1 MSKLSYILIIFLILS
16 HIFSSC
22 STSEKRQTGEF
33 GLTIA
38 QGGRNYGGI
47 LRINEPE
54 YIKNLFP
61 HNITDVYSYRV
72 ASQVYEGLFKF
83 NPRDLSI
90 VKSLVKSYDV
100 DPTGTIYTFQIKENV
115 FFHDDPAFQDGKG
128 RELTADD
135 IAFSFTQLCT
145 AGPQNQGFSVF
156 KDVIKG
162 ATRFYQAS
170 LTQQKLPSVEGIR
183 VIDRYTIEITLTR
196 PNAMFLANLA
206 RPACFIFPPE
216 AFHTYGPEMRIKAV
230 GTGPFILD
238 TVEENIQIILKK
250 NEQYHGIDNF
260 GNPLPFLDAITISFI
275 KDKHTEMLQF
285 KKGELD
291 MIYRLSTAH
300 INEIL
305 EDTDPNQQ
313 GAYEEYQIQSSP
325 EMVTQFL
332 SFNNQSEI
340 FKDINVRKAI
350 NFAIDR
356 EKMLDFVL
364 KGEGAA
370 PGIHGITPP
379 AFADYDIRKIEG
391 YYLDLDS
398 AKYYL
403 TKAGYPQG
411 EGFPTITLDFNA
423 EGERNTAVAVE
434 IQKQLEDHLNININL
449 NILPFAQLI
458 ENGYKGQY
466 TVLKTAWYA
475 DFPNVENF
483 LWLFYESYGS
493 ASSTA
498 HPNIMRYNDPRF
510 REKYEKGVRAK
521 TPEEAYSL
529 FMEAEQIMI
538 DQAPVAIL
546 WYDQGYNILK
556 SNVKNF
562 STNPMQYRD
571 YTEVFFNQ

>member
-1 MSKLSYILIIFLILS
+1 MSKLPYILIFLFLS
-16 HIFSSC
+16 HGFFSC
-22 STSEKRQTGEF
+22 STSENRQTGTL
-33 GLTIA
+33 GLTTA

-61 HNITDVYSYRV
+61 HNITDVYSYRI

-90 VKSLVKSYDV
+90 VNSLAKSYDIDSTATV
-100 DPTGTIYTFQIKENV
+100 YTFGLKEHV
-115 FFHDDPAFQDGKG
+115 FFHDDPAFPEGKG
-128 RELTADD
+128 REMTADD
-135 IAFSFTQLCT
+135 VAFSFTQLCT

-156 KDVIKG
+156 KDIIKG
-162 ATRFYQAS
+162 ATAFYEAS
-170 LTQQKLPSVEGIR
+170 STAQPLSAVEGIK

-206 RPACFIFPPE
+206 RPACYIFPQE
-216 AFHTYGPEMRIKAV
+216 ALATYGQEMRVKTV
-230 GTGPFILD
+230 GTGPFVLD
-238 TVEENIQIILKK
+238 AIDDDIQIILKK
-250 NEQYHGIDNF
+250 NDQYHGIDNF
-260 GNPLPFLDAITISFI
+260 GNPLPFLDAITISFL

-285 KKGELD
+285 KKGDLD

-332 SFNNQSEI
+332 SFNNESEI
-340 FKDINVRKAI
+340 FRNINVRKAF

-356 EKMLDFVL
+356 EKILDFVL
-364 KGEGAA
+364 QGEGAA

-379 AFADYDIRKIEG
+379 AFAEYDIRKIKG
-391 YYLDLDS
+391 YYLDIDS

-403 TKAGYPQG
+403 AKAGYPDG
-411 EGFPTITLDFNA
+411 KDFPTISLDFNA

-434 IQKQLEDHLNININL
+434 LQKQLYDHLNIKINL
-449 NILPFAQLI
+449 NMLPFAQLI
-458 ENGYKGQY
+458 DNGYKGQY
-466 TVLKTAWYA
+466 SVLKTAWYA

-483 LWLFYESYGS
+483 LWLFYESYGPN
-493 ASSTA
+493 STA
-498 HPNIMRYNDPRF
+498 HPNIMRYNGPKF
-510 REKYEKGVRAK
+510 RKTYENGIRAK
-521 TPEEAYSL
+521 TQEEAYGL

-538 DQAPVAIL
+538 DHAPVAIL

-562 STNPMQYRD
+562 TTNPMQYRD
-571 YTEVFFNQ
+571 YTEVFFNH

>member
-1 MSKLSYILIIFLILS
+1 MSKLSYILFFLLLS
-16 HIFSSC
+16 NVLSSC
-22 STSEKRQTGEF
+22 STSEKRQTGELD
-33 GLTIA
+33 LTTG

-61 HNITDVYSYRV
+61 HNITDVYSYRI
-72 ASQVYEGLFKF
+72 ASQIYEGLFKF

-90 VKSLVKSYDV
+90 INSLAQSHEV
-100 DPTGTIYTFQIKENV
+100 DSTGTIYTFHIKENIY
-115 FFHDDPAFQDGKG
+115 FHDDPAFPEGKG

-135 IAFSFTQLCT
+135 IAFCFTQLCT
-145 AGPQNQGFSVF
+145 AGPQNQSFSVF

-162 ATRFYQAS
+162 ATAFYQAS
-170 LTQQKLPSVEGIR
+170 STDQPLSSVEGIK
-183 VIDRYTIEITLTR
+183 VLDRYTLKIILTR

-216 AFHTYGPEMRIKAV
+216 AFKTYGPEMRIKAV

-238 TVEENIQIILKK
+238 AVDEDIQIILKK
-250 NEQYHGIDNF
+250 NEQYHGMDKF

-285 KKGELD
+285 KKGDLD

-313 GAYEEYQIQSSP
+313 GTYEEYQIQSSP

-332 SFNNQSEI
+332 SFNNESEI
-340 FKDINVRKAI
+340 FRDINIRKAF

-356 EKMLDFVL
+356 EKILDFVL
-364 KGEGAA
+364 QGEGAA

-379 AFADYDIRKIEG
+379 AFAGYDIRKIAG
-391 YYLDLDS
+391 YYLNIDS

-403 TKAGYPQG
+403 AQA
-411 EGFPTITLDFNA
+411 GFPNGEDFPEITLDFNA

-434 IQKQLEDHLNININL
+434 IQKQLYDHLNIKVNL

-483 LWLFYESYGS
+483 LWLFYESYGEAAS
-493 ASSTA
+493 AA
-498 HPNIMRYNDPRF
+498 HPNIMRYKEPQF
-510 REKYEKGVRAK
+510 RKIYEKAVRAK
-521 TPEEAYSL
+521 TQEEAYGL

-556 SNVKNF
+556 SYVKNF
-562 STNPMQYRD
+562 TTNPMQYRD
-571 YTEVFFNQ
+571 YTEVFLSR

>member
-1 MSKLSYILIIFLILS
+1 MSKLYAIVIVLLLS
-16 HIFSSC
+16 SSFFSC
-22 STSEKRQTGEF
+22 STTEKRQTGEM
-33 GLTIA
+33 GLTSA

-61 HNITDVYSYRV
+61 HNITDVYSYRI

-83 NPRDLSI
+83 NPRDLS
-90 VKSLVKSYDV
+90 VVPNLVKSYDI
-100 DPTGTIYTFQIKENV
+100 DTTGTVYTFRLKENV
-115 FFHDDPAFQDGKG
+115 FFHNDPAFQNGK
-128 RELTADD
+128 REMTAEDV
-135 IAFSFTQLCT
+135 AFSFTQLCT

-162 ATRFYQAS
+162 ATTFYEAS
-170 LTQQKLPSVEGIR
+170 ATSRPLHSVEGIK
-183 VIDRYTIEITLTR
+183 VIDRYTIEITLTK

-206 RPACFIFPPE
+206 RPACFIFAPE
-216 AFHTYGPEMRIKAV
+216 ILEAYGQEMRIKAV

-238 TVEENIQIILKK
+238 TVEDDIQIILKK
-250 NEQYHGIDNF
+250 NEQYHGLDNF
-260 GNPLPFLDAITISFI
+260 GNPLPFLDAITISFV

-285 KKGELD
+285 KKGDLD

-305 EDTDPNQQ
+305 EDTDPNHQ
-313 GAYEEYQIQSSP
+313 GTYEEYQIQSSP

-332 SFNNQSEI
+332 SFNNDNEI
-340 FKDINVRKAI
+340 FKDINVRKAF

-356 EKMLDFVL
+356 EKILDFVL

-391 YYLDLDS
+391 YYLDIDS
-398 AKYYL
+398 AKFYL
-403 TKAGYPQG
+403 EKAGYPNG

-434 IQKQLEDHLNININL
+434 IQKQLYDHLNIKINL

-466 TVLKTAWYA
+466 SVLKTAWYA

-493 ASSTA
+493 SQSTA
-498 HPNIMRYNDPRF
+498 HPNIMRYNEPRF
-510 REKYEKGVRAK
+510 REKYEKGLRAK
-521 TPEEAYSL
+521 TQEEAYSL

-546 WYDQGYNILK
+546 WYDQGHNILK

-562 STNPMQYRD
+562 NTNPMQYRD
-571 YTEVFFNQ
+571 YTEVFFHQ